1 MLIEISF
8 YFSIIHVYWIKAS
21 IFNNIC
27 LLNGFVPG
35 FLEQIEDY
43 AFDGCT
49 GLQAVVLE
57 QEDRPPAVWD
67 SIIEGCNSLHPG
79 LH

>member
-1 MLIEISF
+1 M
-8 YFSIIHVYWIKAS
+8 A
-21 IFNNIC
+21 
-27 LLNGFVPG
+27 G

-43 AFDGCT
+43 VFDGCT